1 MWILAFI
8 CDPFQGCGIL
18 SSTVVQGMVF
28 KRLVEGDVT
37 KSENCK
43 VAVYSCPLDIMQTE
57 TKVRSEHIDEL
68 VQERHNSSALAM
80 ELCLACTNPLIW
92 EFMFHLS

>member
-57 TKVRSEHIDEL
+57 TKVRREQIAQSQEHWFQYLHWQPEDIY
-68 VQERHNSSALAM
+68 
-80 ELCLACTNPLIW
+80 
-92 EFMFHLS
+92 